1 MKESGIYLHF
11 NNSIIPNFSTMPVKS
26 FTHFSISQKT
36 IMYCIVETSTTTF
49 IIHNDAKKSMDVRND
64 KFTHRLAYP
73 KSYLV

>member
-1 MKESGIYLHF
+1 MMKESGISLHF

-36 IMYCIVETSTTTF
+36 IIYCIDETSF
-49 IIHNDAKKSMDVRND
+49 IIHNDAEKSTEVRNE

-73 KSYLV
+73 KYYLVK